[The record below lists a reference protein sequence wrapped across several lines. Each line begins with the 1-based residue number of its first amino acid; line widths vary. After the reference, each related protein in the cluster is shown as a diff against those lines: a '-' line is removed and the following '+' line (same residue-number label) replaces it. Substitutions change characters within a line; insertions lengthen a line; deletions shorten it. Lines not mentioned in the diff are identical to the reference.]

1 MTTMIATFSAEK
13 PNLDESISTCR
24 FAQRVALIKNDAI
37 LNEETDPRLV
47 IVQLRKQNAELKA
60 ELALVTGT
68 DTSDTALTVS
78 ELDTCHEMVTVYLNN
93 PSPEAAII
101 LGDGRKIRACFLFVK
116 DLVKKLQLHIAG
128 MQVVTKV
135 TDGACSSEEL
145 GRLKELVKQ
154 RDNEISILLAKI
166 KQTDGQTRKGGVV
179 LQPEASL
186 PRGQPETSLPRGQP
200 ETSLP
205 RGQPETSLQNEPL
218 LESAIDKE
226 LFETFR
232 ETYPENF
239 QISENKRLLKQLYTK
254 AKTLGEAVNMHRE
267 TINAIKERIQH
278 RRMEL
283 VPLQVR
289 VS

>member
-186 PRGQPETSLPRGQP
+186 PRGQPETSL
-200 ETSLP
+200 
-205 RGQPETSLQNEPL
+205 QNEPL